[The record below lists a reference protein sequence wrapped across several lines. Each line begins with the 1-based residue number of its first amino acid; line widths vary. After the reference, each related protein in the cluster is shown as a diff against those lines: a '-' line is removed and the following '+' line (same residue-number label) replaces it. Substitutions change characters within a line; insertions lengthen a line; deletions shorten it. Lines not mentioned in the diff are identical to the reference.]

1 MKHFIVF
8 FLFSVLLCSCG
19 GTTVKVKQS
28 SDGVNATV
36 TVQTNNPTDVN
47 VKPSIEVNLDD
58 LNSLLKIP
66 TDSLKFDDS
75 GELSF
80 TVSDLVKFDRKRLL
94 NYLEYEKDVS
104 IPIRYYSLL

>member
-1 MKHFIVF
+1 MRKFLFLFLTVF
-8 FLFSVLLCSCG
+8 FICSCG

-58 LNSLLKIP
+58 LNSLLKSSS
-66 TDSLKFDDS
+66 DSLKFDET

-80 TVSDLVKFDRKRLL
+80 TVSDLVKFDRNRLL
-94 NYLEYEKDVS
+94 NYLHNEKAVS
-104 IPIRYYSLL
+104 IPFRYNSLL

>member
-1 MKHFIVF
+1 MKHFIMF
-8 FLFSVLLCSCG
+8 FIFAFLLCSCG

-58 LNSLLKIP
+58 LNSLLKSP

-80 TVSDLVKFDRKRLL
+80 TVSDLLKFDRYRLL
-94 NYLEYEKDVS
+94 NYLQYEKDIS
-104 IPIRYYSLL
+104 IPFWYNSLL